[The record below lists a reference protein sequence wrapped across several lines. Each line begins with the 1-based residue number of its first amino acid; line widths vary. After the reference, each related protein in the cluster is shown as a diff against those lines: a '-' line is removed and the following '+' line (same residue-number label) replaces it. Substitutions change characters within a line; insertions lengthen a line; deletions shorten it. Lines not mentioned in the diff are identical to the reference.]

1 MALEDIVQVTITS
14 NSRGVDRASFGIP
27 MVAGSLTFND
37 ASLAKK
43 YDLGKVLSSIT
54 SDSSVVAGD
63 KTYRALAALAAQ
75 TPKPRKVVVGALPSV
90 VTQSFDIEVID
101 SADGN
106 YTVKIQN
113 GTATART
120 FTYAASS
127 ETTTQIAA
135 GLAALINADAALTAT
150 TAPGPIITVS
160 ATTPALGV
168 YEHLVD
174 LDLTKFTFTEQSVA
188 GSIVTE
194 LQAIR
199 AANSE
204 WYGAIIARPLAETGV
219 ALVAAD
225 VEAQEELFFH
235 TSYDTAERAGT
246 GIGDNLGGLGYMRS
260 VVVYSD
266 EQDQEKAAAWMG
278 YGFSQD
284 PGSITWA
291 FKGVAGISVDS
302 FSASEETAMD
312 VDVTNRYQDLAGL
325 SIFYPGK
332 VAGDD
337 WIDAIRGRDWLVVRL
352 RERIAGILANAP
364 KVPYTQGGAD
374 LIGNAVEAQLREGI
388 AQGYLS
394 PDPLSGI
401 DGDPPFTV
409 SVPIVS
415 EVDPAVKVTRVLPD
429 VSFTAGLAGAIHAV
443 QITGVLEV

>member
-1 MALEDIVQVTITS
+1 M
-14 NSRGVDRASFGIP
+14 
-27 MVAGSLTFND
+27 
-37 ASLAKK
+37 
-43 YDLGKVLSSIT
+43 
-54 SDSSVVAGD
+54 VAGD
-63 KTYRALAALAAQ
+63 KTYRALQALAAQ

-90 VTQSFDIEVID
+90 VTQTFDIEVID
-101 SADGN
+101 NSDGN
-106 YTVKIQN
+106 YAVSIQN

-135 GLAALINADAALTAT
+135 GLAALINADSALTAT
-150 TAPGPIITVS
+150 TAPGPIITVTAS
-160 ATTPALGV
+160 TPALGV

-199 AANSE
+199 AANSS
-204 WYGAIIARPLAETGV
+204 WYGAIIARPLAEAGV

-225 VEAQEELFFH
+225 IETQEEMLFH

-246 GIGDNLGGLGYMRS
+246 GIGDNLGSLGLMRS

-266 EQDQEKAAAWMG
+266 EQNQEKAAGWMG

-291 FKGVAGISVDS
+291 YKSAALSSVDE
-302 FSASEETAMD
+302 FSAADEAAMD
-312 VDVTNRYQDLAGL
+312 ADVTNRYQDFAGL
-325 SIFYPGK
+325 SVFLPGK

-337 WIDAIRGRDWLVVRL
+337 WIDSIRGRDWLVVRL
-352 RERIAGILANAP
+352 RERIAGILANSP
-364 KVPYTQGGAD
+364 KVPYTQAGAD
-374 LIGNAVEAQLREGI
+374 LLGSAVEAQLREGI
-388 AQGYLS
+388 ARGYLS

-401 DGDPPFTV
+401 DGDPPFIV
-409 SVPIVS
+409 SVPVVS
-415 EVDPAVKVTRVLPD
+415 EIDAATKASRVLPD
-429 VSFTAGLAGAIHAV
+429 VSFTAGLAGAIHVV
-443 QITGVLEV
+443 QITGVIQV